1 MPKIID
7 IERKIDELNGGQFQ
21 ELCNNLLLKQG
32 YKKLVKIGT
41 KEGSSKTTKG
51 TPDSYFKTEN
61 GKYIFVE
68 YTTKKDNLFKKIK
81 DDIEKC
87 LNIKKIEIE
96 TSEIE
101 EIIYC
106 HTSSNLLPKEDRE
119 LVKICEEKGVL
130 LKLYGINEIA
140 NEIYNKYKIIAKEYL
155 ELPLDTGQIFEVE
168 DFIRKYDSYDMVA
181 PLSTKFQFREKEIE
195 EIISNFEKNK
205 IILLHG
211 AAGVGKTRLALEV
224 SQRISNEKD
233 YKLLCIKSNKQVI
246 FEDLK
251 SYINTENKYLI
262 FVDDIN
268 ELINPKILLDYLTN
282 DSKIK
287 LIFTIRNYAKEA
299 ILNNIN
305 EITSSVFAIEIKK
318 ISDEEIKEFLIQNME
333 IRNEHYISKI
343 QEIAQGNTRI
353 AYMAGKLAIKAQNLS
368 SVSNATELYSIYY
381 DKYLQETDI
390 VKNRNLCKTLSIV
403 SIIRKLDLENSN
415 LITFFLNFFEIS
427 NKEFEN
433 SIYELEKL
441 EILEIYRKRIVL
453 MNEQCLANY
462 MIYYGIYKNNYINF
476 SNFLYE
482 MFKTYRV
489 YILETIRIL
498 LNVFRSEEIEDF
510 IKEAIDIV
518 WMKYKKEDKNLYYD
532 FMIYFLQ
539 FNETEVLFYI
549 NEIIEEISTED
560 SLTYIGVMELLL
572 KFNGS
577 KYMGEAF
584 ELIFE
589 LIKKIPDE
597 LNEIAKKIEEGY
609 IGTSNSC
616 RWNYYTE
623 NILVKK
629 LIENVNTEIICD
641 LFLKLSNPLLKTSFN
656 PISSGGKNII
666 LYHTIELELT
676 KEVENYRKLIWEQL
690 LKLSDNTKYQRT
702 IIDILEKYS
711 PSYNSNGKELN
722 IFDIKWIDLILTKL
736 DKKNHLSKIL
746 LGKISNK
753 VLKTYKKYNLD
764 FAIRFDKILESEDW
778 KLYSVMTSNNCYW
791 EEKKEIHSKKIK
803 KLVESMNLEEDIK
816 NFISKLD
823 NFIAENIDVNH
834 IISVNLNILIEI
846 FWKEKQEIMIFLEV
860 YLSKNWNLKWERF
873 TTKVIEILILQLG
886 IDKTYKWILEK
897 VNYNLE
903 DWIFNFFFIFPKE
916 KITNDYMLIFT
927 DFISKNKKN
936 ERIIESIFY
945 REIIGKF
952 LSLEPN
958 IYINVSKIILDSKN
972 KVNIKNYFN
981 VLFNKYIYTFEEL
994 IEIFKNNS
1002 SILKNIYI
1010 ENLKSFNFYNA
1021 GKYLQNFIEI
1031 DDSWLDKY
1039 LDYVYGSEDTVTSK
1053 QLYENLSEC
1062 WNSEKYIYIF
1072 DEVLYRYII
1081 YNKNNYLL
1089 SYCLEDILEI
1099 KDDNQLFKQKNWIL
1113 HVIKENYE
1121 NLEVLNVIFEIIM
1134 DKNYEIRQEAIKLFI
1149 SLNSSYEIFEKLS
1162 IGSTRFST
1170 SGSFIPIYMNEI
1182 KFLEEISSY
1191 FTGIKFIKHRSLIE
1205 NKIKELEEF
1214 IKREEIRDIFDND
1227 YYS

>member
-1 MPKIID
+1 MSKIID

-21 ELCNNLLLKQG
+21 ELCNNLLSKQG
-32 YKKLVKIGT
+32 YKNLVKIGT

-87 LNIKKIEIE
+87 LDIKKIEIE

-168 DFIRKYDSYDMVA
+168 DFIRKYDSYDMVP

-224 SQRISNEKD
+224 AQRISNEKD
-233 YKLLCIKSNKQVI
+233 YKLLCIKSNKQAI

-462 MIYYGIYKNNYINF
+462 MIYYGVYKNNYINF

-482 MFKTYRV
+482 MFKTYRG

-589 LIKKIPDE
+589 LIKK
-597 LNEIAKKIEEGY
+597 
-609 IGTSNSC
+609 
-616 RWNYYTE
+616 
-623 NILVKK
+623 
-629 LIENVNTEIICD
+629 
-641 LFLKLSNPLLKTSFN
+641 
-656 PISSGGKNII
+656 
-666 LYHTIELELT
+666 
-676 KEVENYRKLIWEQL
+676 
-690 LKLSDNTKYQRT
+690 YQ
-702 IIDILEKYS
+702 
-711 PSYNSNGKELN
+711 
-722 IFDIKWIDLILTKL
+722 
-736 DKKNHLSKIL
+736 
-746 LGKISNK
+746 
-753 VLKTYKKYNLD
+753 
-764 FAIRFDKILESEDW
+764 
-778 KLYSVMTSNNCYW
+778 
-791 EEKKEIHSKKIK
+791 
-803 KLVESMNLEEDIK
+803 MN
-816 NFISKLD
+816 
-823 NFIAENIDVNH
+823 
-834 IISVNLNILIEI
+834 
-846 FWKEKQEIMIFLEV
+846 
-860 YLSKNWNLKWERF
+860 
-873 TTKVIEILILQLG
+873 
-886 IDKTYKWILEK
+886 
-897 VNYNLE
+897 
-903 DWIFNFFFIFPKE
+903 
-916 KITNDYMLIFT
+916 
-927 DFISKNKKN
+927 
-936 ERIIESIFY
+936 
-945 REIIGKF
+945 
-952 LSLEPN
+952 
-958 IYINVSKIILDSKN
+958 
-972 KVNIKNYFN
+972 
-981 VLFNKYIYTFEEL
+981 
-994 IEIFKNNS
+994 
-1002 SILKNIYI
+1002 
-1010 ENLKSFNFYNA
+1010 
-1021 GKYLQNFIEI
+1021 
-1031 DDSWLDKY
+1031 
-1039 LDYVYGSEDTVTSK
+1039 
-1053 QLYENLSEC
+1053 
-1062 WNSEKYIYIF
+1062 
-1072 DEVLYRYII
+1072 
-1081 YNKNNYLL
+1081 
-1089 SYCLEDILEI
+1089 
-1099 KDDNQLFKQKNWIL
+1099 
-1113 HVIKENYE
+1113 
-1121 NLEVLNVIFEIIM
+1121 
-1134 DKNYEIRQEAIKLFI
+1134 
-1149 SLNSSYEIFEKLS
+1149 
-1162 IGSTRFST
+1162 
-1170 SGSFIPIYMNEI
+1170 
-1182 KFLEEISSY
+1182 
-1191 FTGIKFIKHRSLIE
+1191 
-1205 NKIKELEEF
+1205 
-1214 IKREEIRDIFDND
+1214 
-1227 YYS
+1227 

>member
-21 ELCNNLLLKQG
+21 VLCDDLLSKQG
-32 YKKLVKIGT
+32 YKNLGKIGT

-87 LNIKKIEIE
+87 LDVKKTEIE
-96 TSEIE
+96 DSDIE

-106 HTSSNLLPKEDRE
+106 YTSSNLLPKEDKE
-119 LVKICEEKGVL
+119 LMNICKERGIL

-140 NEIYNKYKIIAKEYL
+140 NDIYNKYKIIAKEHL
-155 ELPLDTGQIFEVE
+155 NLSLDTGQIFEVE

-195 EIISNFEKNK
+195 DIISNFEKNK

-224 SQRISNEKD
+224 AQRISNEKD
-233 YKLLCIKSNKQVI
+233 YKLLCIKSNKQAI

-287 LIFTIRNYAKEA
+287 LIFTIRNYAKESV
-299 ILNNIN
+299 LNNIN
-305 EITSSVFAIEIKK
+305 EITSSVFSMEIKK
-318 ISDEEIKEFLIQNME
+318 ISDKEIKEFLIQNME
-333 IRNEHYISKI
+333 IKNERYISKI

-353 AYMAGKLAIKAQNLS
+353 AYMAGKLAIKTQNLN
-368 SVSNATELYSIYY
+368 SVSNATELYSRYY
-381 DKYLQETDI
+381 EKYLQETDI
-390 VKNRNLCKTLSIV
+390 IKNRNLCKTLGIV
-403 SIIRKLDLENSN
+403 SITRKLDLENNN

-462 MIYYGIYKNNYINF
+462 MIYYGVYKNNYIDF

-482 MFKTYRV
+482 MFKTYRG
-489 YILETIRIL
+489 YILEAIRIL
-498 LNVFRSEEIEDF
+498 LNVFRSEEMENF

-518 WMKYKKEDKNLYYD
+518 WMKYKKEDNNLYYD
-532 FMIYFLQ
+532 FMTYFLQ
-539 FNETEVLFYI
+539 FNETEVLYYI
-549 NEIIEEISTED
+549 NECIEKIANED
-560 SLTYIGVMELLL
+560 SLTDIGLMELLL

-577 KYMGEAF
+577 KHMGEAF

-597 LNEIAKKIEEGY
+597 LEEIAKKIGEAY
-609 IGTSNSC
+609 IGTSNSYH
-616 RWNYYTE
+616 WNYYTE

-629 LIENVNTEIICD
+629 LIENINIEIICD

-656 PISSGGKNII
+656 PISSGEKGII
-666 LYHTIELELT
+666 SYHTIELELT

-690 LKLSDNTKYQRT
+690 LKLSDNIKYQRA

-722 IFDIKWIDLILTKL
+722 IFDIKWIDLILTRL
-736 DKKNHLSKIL
+736 DEKNYLSKIL
-746 LGKISNK
+746 LGKISDK
-753 VLKTYKKYNLD
+753 ILKIYKKYNLD

-803 KLVESMNLEEDIK
+803 EIIENLNSKEDIK
-816 NFISKLD
+816 SFISKLD
-823 NFIAENIDVNH
+823 NFIEENTEINH
-834 IISVNLNILIEI
+834 IISVNLNILIKI
-846 FWKEKQEIMIFLEV
+846 FWKEKKEIIIFLEV

-873 TTKVIEILILQLG
+873 TDKIIEILILQLG

-927 DFISKNKKN
+927 NFIKKNIKN
-936 ERIIESIFY
+936 ERIIGSIFY

-958 IYINVSKIILDSKN
+958 IYINVSKIILDNKD

-994 IEIFKNNS
+994 IEMFRDNVS
-1002 SILKNIYI
+1002 VLKNIYI
-1010 ENLKSFNFYNA
+1010 ENLRYFNFYNA
-1021 GKYLQNFIEI
+1021 GEYLRKFIEL
-1031 DDSWLDKY
+1031 DDSWLDEY
-1039 LDYVYGSEDTVTSK
+1039 LDYIYRSESTATSK

-1062 WNSEKYIYIF
+1062 WSSEKYIYIF
-1072 DEVLYRYII
+1072 DKVLHRYMT
-1081 YNKNNYLL
+1081 YTENNYLL
-1089 SYCLEDILEI
+1089 SYYLKGILNN
-1099 KDDNQLFKQKNWIL
+1099 KDDDQLSKQKNWIF
-1113 HVIKENYE
+1113 HVIKKNYE
-1121 NLEVLNVIFEIIM
+1121 NLEVLEVIFEIIM
-1134 DKNYEIRQEAIKLFI
+1134 DKSYEIRQEAIKLLI
-1149 SLNSSYEIFEKLS
+1149 SLNSNYEIFEKLS
-1162 IGSTRFST
+1162 IETTRFST
-1170 SGSFIPIYMNEI
+1170 SGSFVPIYMNEI
-1182 KFLEEISSY
+1182 KFLEEILPY

-1205 NKIKELEEF
+1205 NKIKELKEF
-1214 IKREEIRDIFDND
+1214 IKREEIRDVFDSD
-1227 YYS
+1227 

>member
-1 MPKIID
+1 
-7 IERKIDELNGGQFQ
+7 
-21 ELCNNLLLKQG
+21 
-32 YKKLVKIGT
+32 
-41 KEGSSKTTKG
+41 
-51 TPDSYFKTEN
+51 
-61 GKYIFVE
+61 
-68 YTTKKDNLFKKIK
+68 
-81 DDIEKC
+81 
-87 LNIKKIEIE
+87 
-96 TSEIE
+96 
-101 EIIYC
+101 
-106 HTSSNLLPKEDRE
+106 
-119 LVKICEEKGVL
+119 
-130 LKLYGINEIA
+130 
-140 NEIYNKYKIIAKEYL
+140 
-155 ELPLDTGQIFEVE
+155 
-168 DFIRKYDSYDMVA
+168 
-181 PLSTKFQFREKEIE
+181 
-195 EIISNFEKNK
+195 
-205 IILLHG
+205 
-211 AAGVGKTRLALEV
+211 
-224 SQRISNEKD
+224 
-233 YKLLCIKSNKQVI
+233 
-246 FEDLK
+246 
-251 SYINTENKYLI
+251 
-262 FVDDIN
+262 
-268 ELINPKILLDYLTN
+268 
-282 DSKIK
+282 
-287 LIFTIRNYAKEA
+287 
-299 ILNNIN
+299 
-305 EITSSVFAIEIKK
+305 
-318 ISDEEIKEFLIQNME
+318 
-333 IRNEHYISKI
+333 
-343 QEIAQGNTRI
+343 
-353 AYMAGKLAIKAQNLS
+353 
-368 SVSNATELYSIYY
+368 
-381 DKYLQETDI
+381 
-390 VKNRNLCKTLSIV
+390 
-403 SIIRKLDLENSN
+403 
-415 LITFFLNFFEIS
+415 
-427 NKEFEN
+427 
-433 SIYELEKL
+433 
-441 EILEIYRKRIVL
+441 
-453 MNEQCLANY
+453 
-462 MIYYGIYKNNYINF
+462 MIYYGVYKNNYIDF

-482 MFKTYRV
+482 MFKTYRG

-498 LNVFRSEEIEDF
+498 LNVFRSEEMEDF

-549 NEIIEEISTED
+549 NEIIEEISNED

-577 KYMGEAF
+577 KHMGEVF

-597 LNEIAKKIEEGY
+597 LNKIAQKIEEGY
-609 IGTSNSC
+609 IGTSNSYH
-616 RWNYYTE
+616 WNYYTE

-656 PISSGGKNII
+656 PISSGGKNIL

-690 LKLSDNTKYQRT
+690 LKLSDNIKYQRT

-711 PSYNSNGKELN
+711 PSYNSKGKELN

-803 KLVESMNLEEDIK
+803 EIIESLNSKENIK
-816 NFISKLD
+816 SFISKLD
-823 NFIAENIDVNH
+823 NFIEENTEINH
-834 IISVNLNILIEI
+834 IISVNLNILIKI
-846 FWKEKQEIMIFLEV
+846 FWKEKKEIMIFLEV

-873 TTKVIEILILQLG
+873 TDKVIEILILQLG

-927 DFISKNKKN
+927 DFISKNIKN

-958 IYINVSKIILDSKN
+958 IYINVSKIILDNKD

-994 IEIFKNNS
+994 IEMFKDNI

-1010 ENLKSFNFYNA
+1010 ENLRYFNFYNT
-1021 GKYLQNFIEI
+1021 GEYLRKFIEI
-1031 DDSWLDKY
+1031 DNSWLDKY
-1039 LDYVYGSEDTVTSK
+1039 LDYIYGNENNATSK
-1053 QLYENLSEC
+1053 PLYENLNEC

-1072 DEVLYRYII
+1072 DTVLHRYMT
-1081 YNKNNYLL
+1081 YTENNYLS
-1089 SYCLEDILEI
+1089 SYYLKGILNT
-1099 KDDNQLFKQKNWIL
+1099 KDDNQLSKQKNWFL

-1121 NLEVLNVIFEIIM
+1121 NLEVLKVIFEIIL
-1134 DKNYEIRQEAIKLFI
+1134 DKNYEIRQEAIKLLI
-1149 SLNSSYEIFEKLS
+1149 SLNSDYEIFEKLS
-1162 IGSTRFST
+1162 IEATRFST

-1182 KFLEEISSY
+1182 KFLEKILPY
-1191 FTGIKFIKHRSLIE
+1191 FTGIKFIKHRSFIE
-1205 NKIKELEEF
+1205 KKINGWKES
-1214 IKREEIRDIFDND
+1214 IKAEEIREVIYSD
-1227 YYS
+1227 YY

>member
-21 ELCNNLLLKQG
+21 ALCDDLLSKQG
-32 YKKLVKIGT
+32 YKNLVKIGT

-51 TPDSYFKTEN
+51 TPDSYSKTEN

-168 DFIRKYDSYDMVA
+168 DFIRKYDSYDTVP

-224 SQRISNEKD
+224 AQRISNEKD
-233 YKLLCIKSNKQVI
+233 YKLLCIKSNKQAI

-462 MIYYGIYKNNYINF
+462 MIYYGVYKNNYIDF

-482 MFKTYRV
+482 MFKTYRG

-498 LNVFRSEEIEDF
+498 LNVFRSEEMEDF

-549 NEIIEEISTED
+549 NEIIEEISNED

-577 KYMGEAF
+577 KHMGEAF

-609 IGTSNSC
+609 IGTSNSYH
-616 RWNYYTE
+616 WNYYTE

-656 PISSGGKNII
+656 PISSGGKNIL

-711 PSYNSNGKELN
+711 PSYNSKGKELN

-803 KLVESMNLEEDIK
+803 EIIENLNSKEDIK
-816 NFISKLD
+816 SFISKLD
-823 NFIAENIDVNH
+823 NFIEENTEINH
-834 IISVNLNILIEI
+834 IISVNLNILIKI
-846 FWKEKQEIMIFLEV
+846 FWKEKKEIMIFLEV

-873 TTKVIEILILQLG
+873 TDKVIEILISQLG

-916 KITNDYMLIFT
+916 RITNKYVSIFIE
-927 DFISKNKKN
+927 FIKKNIKN

-945 REIIGKF
+945 KKIIEKF
-952 LSLEPN
+952 LLLEPD
-958 IYINVSKIILDSKN
+958 IYIYICKIILDN
-972 KVNIKNYFN
+972 KDKVDIKNYFN
-981 VLFNKYIYTFEEL
+981 ILFNQYIYTFEEL
-994 IEIFKNNS
+994 IEIFKDNM
-1002 SILKNIYI
+1002 SILKIIYI
-1010 ENLKSFNFYNA
+1010 ENLRYFDFYDA
-1021 GKYLQNFIEI
+1021 GEYLLKFIEI
-1031 DDSWLDKY
+1031 DDSWLDEY
-1039 LDYVYGSEDTVTSK
+1039 LDYIYGSESRATSK

-1072 DEVLYRYII
+1072 DKVLHRYMK
-1081 YNKNNYLL
+1081 YTENNYLL
-1089 SYCLEDILEI
+1089 SYYLKGILNN
-1099 KDDNQLFKQKNWIL
+1099 KNDDKLSKQKKWIF
-1113 HVIKENYE
+1113 HVIKENYK
-1121 NLEVLNVIFEIIM
+1121 NLEILEVIFEIIL
-1134 DKNYEIRQEAIKLFI
+1134 DKNYEIRQEAIKLLI
-1149 SLNSSYEIFEKLS
+1149 SLNSDYKIFEKIS
-1162 IGSTRFST
+1162 IKTTRFST
-1170 SGSFIPIYMNEI
+1170 SGSFVPVYMNEI
-1182 KFLEEISSY
+1182 KFLREISSY
-1191 FTGIKFIKHRSLIE
+1191 FTGIKFIRHRNLIE
-1205 NKIKELEEF
+1205 RKINELEES
-1214 IKREEIRDIFDND
+1214 IRKEEIREKMYDF
-1227 YYS
+1227 

>member
-21 ELCNNLLLKQG
+21 ALCDDLLSKQG
-32 YKKLVKIGT
+32 YKNLVKIGT

-51 TPDSYFKTEN
+51 TPDSYSKTEN

-168 DFIRKYDSYDMVA
+168 DFIRKYDSYDTVP

-224 SQRISNEKD
+224 AQRISNEKD
-233 YKLLCIKSNKQVI
+233 YKLLCIKSNKQAI

-353 AYMAGKLAIKAQNLS
+353 AYMAGKLAIETQNLS
-368 SVSNATELYSIYY
+368 FVSNATELYSRYY

-390 VKNRNLCKTLSIV
+390 IKSRNLCKTLSIV
-403 SIIRKLDLENSN
+403 SIIRKLDLENSD
-415 LITFFLNFFEIS
+415 LIIFFLNFFEIS
-427 NKEFEN
+427 EKEFEN

-462 MIYYGIYKNNYINF
+462 MIYYGVYKNNYIDF

-482 MFKTYRV
+482 MFKTYRG

-498 LNVFRSEEIEDF
+498 LNVFRSEEMEDF

-549 NEIIEEISTED
+549 NEIIEEISNED

-577 KYMGEAF
+577 KHMGEAF

-609 IGTSNSC
+609 IGTSNSYH
-616 RWNYYTE
+616 WNYYTE

-656 PISSGGKNII
+656 PISSGGKNIL

-711 PSYNSNGKELN
+711 PSYNSKGKELN

-803 KLVESMNLEEDIK
+803 EIIENLNSKEDIK
-816 NFISKLD
+816 SFISKLD
-823 NFIAENIDVNH
+823 NFIEENTEINH
-834 IISVNLNILIEI
+834 IISVNLNILIKI
-846 FWKEKQEIMIFLEV
+846 FWKEKKEIMIFLEV

-873 TTKVIEILILQLG
+873 TDKVIEILISQLG

-916 KITNDYMLIFT
+916 RITNKYVSIFIE
-927 DFISKNKKN
+927 FIKKNIKN

-945 REIIGKF
+945 KKIIEKF
-952 LSLEPN
+952 LLLEPD
-958 IYINVSKIILDSKN
+958 IYIYICKIILDN
-972 KVNIKNYFN
+972 KDKVDIKNYFN
-981 VLFNKYIYTFEEL
+981 ILFNQYIYTFEEL
-994 IEIFKNNS
+994 IEIFKDNM
-1002 SILKNIYI
+1002 SILKIIYI
-1010 ENLKSFNFYNA
+1010 ENLRYFDFYDA
-1021 GKYLQNFIEI
+1021 GEYLLKFIEI
-1031 DDSWLDKY
+1031 DDSWLDEY
-1039 LDYVYGSEDTVTSK
+1039 LDYIYGSESRATSK

-1072 DEVLYRYII
+1072 DKVLHRYMK
-1081 YNKNNYLL
+1081 YTENNYLL
-1089 SYCLEDILEI
+1089 SYYLKGILNN
-1099 KDDNQLFKQKNWIL
+1099 KNDDKLSKQKKWIF
-1113 HVIKENYE
+1113 HVIKENYK
-1121 NLEVLNVIFEIIM
+1121 NLEILEVIFEIIL
-1134 DKNYEIRQEAIKLFI
+1134 DKNYEIRQEAIKLLI
-1149 SLNSSYEIFEKLS
+1149 SLNSDYKIFEKIS
-1162 IGSTRFST
+1162 IKTTRFST
-1170 SGSFIPIYMNEI
+1170 SGSFVPVYMNEI
-1182 KFLEEISSY
+1182 KFLREISSY
-1191 FTGIKFIKHRSLIE
+1191 FTGIKFIRHRNLIE
-1205 NKIKELEEF
+1205 RKINELEES
-1214 IKREEIRDIFDND
+1214 IRKEEIREKMYDF
-1227 YYS
+1227 